1 MDAARSA
8 FAPPASFAARPPQGN
23 KGAPWGAGLL
33 LQRKPEGSF
42 PEAMP
47 MALTRAAAALAL
59 LAALACGAAQAQS
72 AGPALPG
79 TGGARAQ
86 LVAVR
91 HAVISSELAAKIS
104 SLPVREG
111 QAFRKGD
118 TLVAYD
124 CSLHRARLER
134 AAQAESAARE
144 KLKVAEQLDQLGSI
158 SQADLV
164 QARAAVSVAQAES
177 GVERVMVRRCT
188 ISAPF
193 SGRVGETFVRAA
205 EHVAEGK
212 ELLSIYDDS
221 AFEVET
227 IVPSRWMAWLKPGY
241 PLTISVDE
249 TGQSYAANVARIA
262 GQVDPVS
269 QSVKVIGRLA
279 NDKRAPGGA
288 PLLPGMSG
296 SVRIDPP
303 AAQP

>member
-1 MDAARSA
+1 MSTSLLRYKPSQLRS
-8 FAPPASFAARPPQGN
+8 
-23 KGAPWGAGLL
+23 LL
-33 LQRKPEGSF
+33 MVG
-42 PEAMP
+42 
-47 MALTRAAAALAL
+47 ALAS
-59 LAALACGAAQAQS
+59 LAAAQAHSQPRS
-72 AGPALPG
+72 SVAATPATAVAASSALPG
-79 TGGARAQ
+79 TGGTRAQ

-91 HAVISSELAAKIS
+91 HAVISSELAAKIN

-111 QAFRKGD
+111 QSFRQGD

-124 CSLHRARLER
+124 CSLNRARLER
-134 AAQAESAARE
+134 ATQAESAARE
-144 KLKVAEQLDQLGSI
+144 KLKVAEQLNGLGSI

-193 SGRVGETFVRAA
+193 SGRVGETYVRAA

-241 PLTISVDE
+241 PMKISVDE
-249 TGQSYAANVARIA
+249 TGQTYAATVVRIA
-262 GQVDPVS
+262 GSVDPVS
-269 QSVKVIGRLA
+269 QSVKVIGRLG
-279 NDKRAPGGA
+279 NDRSKGAA

-296 SVRIDPP
+296 SVRIDLP
-303 AAQP
+303 ASAQP